1 MWDLV
6 KKSKNSLNYS
16 FAKCQIRAKER
27 GLQEVSWG
35 GGRNS
40 IDNIIE
46 KAEKCM
52 IKSQVQGTEKYN
64 EKFQEKKYETN

>member
-1 MWDLV
+1 MQDVV
-6 KKSKNSLNYS
+6 KKLKKSLNYS
-16 FAKCQIRAKER
+16 FAKYQFRAEER

-52 IKSQVQGTEKYN
+52 IKSHIQGTEKYN
-64 EKFQEKKYETN
+64 DKFQGKKETN